1 MLSALRRLF
10 TVILRHPL
18 VPARAVQP
26 SPLPAPSSSP
36 GPTLPRIAP
45 TPLPSHHVAP
55 VVLGAG
61 GGRSGARR
69 LACRL
74 CHQRHVSWN
83 RPRREALACRRA
95 YLSRPTLEF
104 RVSEARSAATTP
116 RRTTRKRRDIRE
128 RMERAVLDHWEL
140 LDDEDIA
147 IFTIRRPD
155 GSDFATFEAG
165 QYTMLAF
172 WDQPTDDPRPRQL
185 SIGSTP
191 LDLDH
196 LEFYVILVRDSRE
209 DGSNIPGVF
218 TGTLWRHKPGD
229 EILYMPRP
237 AGRFTLSR
245 TSQPDAV
252 CVATGTGL
260 APFVSMARTAWH
272 EYQETGQV
280 ERRLTIVHGVSYA
293 DQLGYKDELERMAAD
308 PGFGLVYIP
317 TISRPDSDP
326 NFGEGMGRGRAN
338 DTVRLICGKEMSGRV
353 EPWLPDEPLAALQ
366 ERMTPEGAALYLCGN
381 PEMIA
386 DAKPVLAEQ
395 GFETEGRE
403 SQVITEDYW

>member
-1 MLSALRRLF
+1 MK
-10 TVILRHPL
+10 
-18 VPARAVQP
+18 
-26 SPLPAPSSSP
+26 SSSLR
-36 GPTLPRIAP
+36 GI
-45 TPLPSHHVAP
+45 
-55 VVLGAG
+55 
-61 GGRSGARR
+61 GRCG
-69 LACRL
+69 
-74 CHQRHVSWN
+74 
-83 RPRREALACRRA
+83 A
-95 YLSRPTLEF
+95 YLTCPALEF
-104 RVSEARSAATTP
+104 RVSDARSAPTKP

-128 RMERAVLDHWEL
+128 RMERAVLDRWEL

-155 GSDFATFEAG
+155 GGDFATFEAG

-196 LEFYVILVRDSRE
+196 LEFYVILVRDARE
-209 DGSNIPGVF
+209 DGSNVPGVF

-245 TSQPDAV
+245 TSQLDAV

-280 ERRLTIVHGVSYA
+280 DRRLTIVHGVSYA
-293 DQLGYKDELERMAAD
+293 DQLGYKAELERMAAD

-317 TISRPDSDP
+317 TVSRPDSDP
-326 NFGEGMGRGRAN
+326 NFAEGMGRGRAN
-338 DTVRLICGKEMSGRV
+338 DTVRLICGQEMSGRV

-366 ERMTPEGAALYLCGN
+366 ERLTPEGSAVYLCGN

-386 DAKPVLAEQ
+386 DAKPVLAAQ

>member
-1 MLSALRRLF
+1 MSD
-10 TVILRHPL
+10 
-18 VPARAVQP
+18 ARA
-26 SPLPAPSSSP
+26 AP
-36 GPTLPRIAP
+36 
-45 TPLPSHHVAP
+45 
-55 VVLGAG
+55 
-61 GGRSGARR
+61 
-69 LACRL
+69 
-74 CHQRHVSWN
+74 
-83 RPRREALACRRA
+83 
-95 YLSRPTLEF
+95 
-104 RVSEARSAATTP
+104 TTP

-128 RMERAVLDHWEL
+128 RMERAVLDRWEL

-155 GSDFATFEAG
+155 GSEFSSFEAG

-172 WDQPTDDPRPRQL
+172 WDQPADDPRPRQL

-196 LEFYVILVRDSRE
+196 LEFYVILVRDARE
-209 DGSNIPGVF
+209 DGSNVPGVF

-272 EYQETGQV
+272 AYKETGQV

-317 TISRPDSDP
+317 TVSRPDSDP
-326 NFGEGMGRGRAN
+326 NFAEGMGPRTRQRHGAPDLRQGNERTSGTLVARRAAGRSAGAPDAGRRGALPVRQPGDDRGRQA
-338 DTVRLICGKEMSGRV
+338 RIGRAGIRDRRPRV
-353 EPWLPDEPLAALQ
+353 PGHYRGLLV
-366 ERMTPEGAALYLCGN
+366 
-381 PEMIA
+381 A
-386 DAKPVLAEQ
+386 DQNVPGRGPAEQ
-395 GFETEGRE
+395 ALPEFRVGTGYDLHRLGADRPLRIAGVDIARDGGAVGHSDADVAMHALVDAPAGSHGRR
-403 SQVITEDYW
+403 